1 MKSQLEV
8 RDITLLYKINGHVPA
23 YLGSKTGQT
32 SDAHSYST
40 RHNDQLQ
47 SPFCTTAT
55 AQHSFF
61 YCSTNILNSLCLNS
75 RNSESLCK
83 VELFSII

>member
-8 RDITLLYKINGHVPA
+8 QDVTLLYKINGRVPA
-23 YLGSKTGQT
+23 YLASKIGQT
-32 SDAHSYST
+32 SDAHSYSR
-40 RHNDQLQ
+40 RHKDQLQ
-47 SPFCTTAT
+47 SPCCTTAT

-61 YCSTNILNSLCLNS
+61 YRSTNILNSLCLNS

-83 VELFSII
+83 VELFSI

>member
-8 RDITLLYKINGHVPA
+8 RDITLLYKINGRVPA
-23 YLGSKTGQT
+23 YLASKIGQT
-32 SDAHSYST
+32 SDAHSYSR
-40 RHNDQLQ
+40 RHKDQLQ
-47 SPFCTTAT
+47 SPCCTTAT

-61 YCSTNILNSLCLNS
+61 YRSTNILNSLYLNS

-83 VELFSII
+83 VELFSI

>member
-8 RDITLLYKINGHVPA
+8 RDVTLLYKVNGRVPA
-23 YLGSKTGQT
+23 YLASKTGQT
-32 SDAHSYST
+32 SDAHSYSR
-40 RHNDQLQ
+40 RHKDQLQ
-47 SPFCTTAT
+47 SPCCTAAT

-61 YCSTNILNSLCLNS
+61 YRSTNILNSLYLNS

-83 VELFSII
+83 VELFSI